1 MEPSATTG
9 TLRTKLPRREPA
21 QVFVLAALGLLG
33 TTAIL
38 LPNLGVL
45 ADAVVR
51 RGAELLLWSLLIV
64 VVNLFFHFENRSLQ
78 FTLDIPLVLAAAALY
93 EPVVVAALALA
104 SEVDVREVERRV
116 SIPRAIF
123 NRTQISISAFAAS
136 TVFHAVG
143 GLGEA
148 WPMALAAMGLAWGTF
163 YVLNAAFVTTIVS
176 IREATSLR
184 VVIRSLAL
192 GRPVEYVLT
201 YLGYG
206 IFALVLARLFREVGP
221 WAVVLFLIPLF
232 VAHGALVRAEMLQA
246 VTRDLRDRERLM
258 ELLSARMAEER
269 KDERL
274 RIASDLHDEVLQD
287 VTRIWMQSG
296 FARDQCK
303 DEGPLATD
311 LQQLVSDSKRAL
323 ASLRSVISDLKKS
336 PLGRGGLVQTAEQLV
351 RDLRLDWG
359 RRIEFQSPDQDLST
373 LSSDIQLVTYQVIR
387 EGLINA
393 LKHSNASSIIV
404 MLALQESGLEVF
416 VQDDGIG
423 FDPTDVDTSNHFGLG
438 LIRERVQM
446 VGGELRI
453 RTDNGQGCELGA
465 WLPNLRGEE
474 GRPVK
479 LIPKTRVGGCPPVR
493 IEKQTQPS
501 PPMERLPGSLP
512 ETRYVGTRRGRA
524 HPLPLAGRVETP
536 EPPRRESRSWPFHT
550 SPPAT
555 MRALRRDSGGRT
567 TGP

>member
-1 MEPSATTG
+1 
-9 TLRTKLPRREPA
+9 
-21 QVFVLAALGLLG
+21 
-33 TTAIL
+33 
-38 LPNLGVL
+38 
-45 ADAVVR
+45 
-51 RGAELLLWSLLIV
+51 
-64 VVNLFFHFENRSLQ
+64 
-78 FTLDIPLVLAAAALY
+78 
-93 EPVVVAALALA
+93 VAALALV

-116 SIPRAIF
+116 SIPRAIY
-123 NRTQISISAFAAS
+123 NRTQITICAFAAS
-136 TVFHAVG
+136 GVFHAVG
-143 GLGEA
+143 GLEEE
-148 WPMALAAMGLAWGTF
+148 WPIALAAIGLAWATF
-163 YVLNAAFVTTIVS
+163 YVLNAAFVTIVVS
-176 IREATSLR
+176 FREGTPLPA
-184 VVIRSLAL
+184 VIRSLAL
-192 GRPVEYVLT
+192 GRPLEYLLT

-232 VAHGALVRAEMLQA
+232 VAHGALVRAEKLQA

-258 ELLSARMAEER
+258 ELLSARMAAER

-296 FARDQCK
+296 FARDQCT

-311 LQQLVSDSKRAL
+311 LQQLVSDSKSAL

-359 RRIEFQSPDQDLST
+359 RRIEFQPPDLDLSI

-404 MLALQESGLEVF
+404 TLALQESGLEVL

-423 FDPTDVDTSNHFGLG
+423 FDPTDVDTSSHFGLG
-438 LIRERVQM
+438 LIRERVRM

-453 RTDNGQGCELGA
+453 GSEMGQGCELGA
-465 WLPNLRGEE
+465 WLPISE
-474 GRPVK
+474 G
-479 LIPKTRVGGCPPVR
+479 
-493 IEKQTQPS
+493 
-501 PPMERLPGSLP
+501 
-512 ETRYVGTRRGRA
+512 
-524 HPLPLAGRVETP
+524 
-536 EPPRRESRSWPFHT
+536 
-550 SPPAT
+550 
-555 MRALRRDSGGRT
+555 MRA
-567 TGP
+567 GPST